1 MMNQKRIRDF
11 GIVVGTGKTGERNKI
26 SDVPGVTVG
35 HYTVRTEGHRT
46 GVTVIHPCE
55 DNMFR
60 SKLVAAS
67 YVMNGFGKTAGLV
80 QVDELGSLETP
91 IALTNTLTV
100 GLVSD
105 ALVEYMRQWC
115 EREKVPLR
123 SINPVVGE
131 CNDAGM
137 NRIGE
142 RVIGF
147 EQVMQAIQNRT
158 PDFEEGNVG
167 AGTGTICHGLKGG
180 IGSASRTMTI
190 AGKTYTIGVLV
201 QSNHGCLS
209 RLQIGTRMIGK
220 EIIARRALAGK
231 ESDQGSIMM
240 IVGTDLPVTDR
251 QLKRIIRRCAAGL
264 AHLGSYFGHGSG
276 DVMIGFSTAN
286 RIPSPAIPCLISCQM
301 INESALEQAFEWTAE
316 ATEEAVL
323 NSLVCAEEDVMLSG
337 KRVDSLRT
345 YLEKEQS
352 GGKRP

>member
-1 MMNQKRIRDF
+1 M
-11 GIVVGTGKTGERNKI
+11 
-26 SDVPGVTVG
+26 
-35 HYTVRTEGHRT
+35 
-46 GVTVIHPCE
+46 
-55 DNMFR
+55 
-60 SKLVAAS
+60 
-67 YVMNGFGKTAGLV
+67 
-80 QVDELGSLETP
+80 
-91 IALTNTLTV
+91 

>member
-1 MMNQKRIRDF
+1 MRKQKRIRDY
-11 GIVVGTGKTGERNKI
+11 GIIVGTGKTGERNKI

-35 HYTVRTEGHRT
+35 HCTIRTEGHRT

-67 YVMNGFGKTAGLV
+67 YVMNGFGKTVGLV
-80 QVDELGSLETP
+80 QVDELGTLETP
-91 IALTNTLTV
+91 IALTNTLNV
-100 GLVSD
+100 GRVSD
-105 ALVEYMRQWC
+105 ALIEYMRQWC
-115 EREKVPLR
+115 ERENVPLR

-142 RVIGF
+142 RVIGL
-147 EQVMQAIQNRT
+147 EQVMQAIHERT

-180 IGSASRTMTI
+180 IGSASRVMEI
-190 AGKTYTIGVLV
+190 GGQRYTIGVLV
-201 QSNHGCLS
+201 QSNHGCLE
-209 RLQIGTRMIGK
+209 RLQIGPRMIGQ
-220 EIIARRALAGK
+220 EILAARGRAEK
-231 ESDQGSIMM
+231 ESDQGSVMM
-240 IVGTDLPVTDR
+240 IVATDLPVTDR
-251 QLKRIIRRCAAGL
+251 QLRRIIRRCAAGL

-286 RIPSPAIPCLISCQM
+286 RVPSPLIPCLLSCQM
-301 INESALEQAFEWTAE
+301 VSESALERAFEWTAE

-323 NSLVCAEEDVMLSG
+323 NSLVCAEEDVRLNGEHVFSLS
-337 KRVDSLRT
+337 T
-345 YLEKEQS
+345 YLGNEQD
-352 GGKRP
+352 GGKA